1 MALQESGLRAHCL
14 FLKLHVL
21 HFFKDF
27 LFAVTMES
35 LLINFSMLSSQASG
49 VISGVQTV
57 ENGPIQWSRELPHSC
72 LLSQG
77 EKQSRKIVIPSH
89 PIFVL
94 WISFSHVASTRYQE
108 TSHANLSRSAWSQ
121 PSEDVDLWEVL
132 QRGEAD
138 TLPIIVAKSHE
149 HWDIRWPTCWGRRKS
164 MCTTWTSWASCVST
178 STDPK

>member
-1 MALQESGLRAHCL
+1 MQSYRKTASGRCW
-14 FLKLHVL
+14 
-21 HFFKDF
+21 
-27 LFAVTMES
+27 
-35 LLINFSMLSSQASG
+35 NFSMLSSQASG

-77 EKQSRKIVIPSH
+77 EKQSHKIVIPSY

-108 TSHANLSRSAWSQ
+108 TSHANLSWSAWSQ

-138 TLPIIVAKSHE
+138 KDNPSYHCCEVTHMDIGTSGDQPAGEEEGLCLLHEQVEPAACLPRQIPSKLLILNLYPPYKWFS
-149 HWDIRWPTCWGRRKS
+149 
-164 MCTTWTSWASCVST
+164 
-178 STDPK
+178 